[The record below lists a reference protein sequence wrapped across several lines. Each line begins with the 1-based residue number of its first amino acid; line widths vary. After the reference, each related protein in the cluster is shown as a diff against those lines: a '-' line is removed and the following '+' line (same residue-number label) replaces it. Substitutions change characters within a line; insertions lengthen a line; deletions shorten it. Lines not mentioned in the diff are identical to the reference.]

1 MMAEK
6 VQKEKPKKKSEA
18 GKGDSPRPFSVPL
31 DEYGKR
37 WELAFGKRKKK
48 TENRKQKTEREK

>member
-1 MMAEK
+1 MAEK

-18 GKGDSPRPFSVPL
+18 GKGDAPRPFSVPL

-48 TENRKQKTEREK
+48 K